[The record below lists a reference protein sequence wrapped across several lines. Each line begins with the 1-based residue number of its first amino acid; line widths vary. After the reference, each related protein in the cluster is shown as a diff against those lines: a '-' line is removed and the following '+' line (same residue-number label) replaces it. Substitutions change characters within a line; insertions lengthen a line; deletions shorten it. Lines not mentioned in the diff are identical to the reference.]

1 MADMERHKFILV
13 LGHESSGTRLIA
25 DTIAQA
31 TGFDYDDGE
40 NKTNAK
46 GELSETFL
54 TKTVHR
60 WWMSPDTIRYDKSRI
75 SRRSLPHGGLDSNE
89 LQLKVGGQALERGFL
104 DPLPL
109 IDGLKKAGYAVY
121 VVLTVRDRTVALRSK
136 CREHTFGNHAM
147 AVEEMD
153 RAIAITNSV
162 LAHHEQCFVCSYES
176 LMTLGA
182 PYLERLYAF
191 LGIHSDYKPVLRDG
205 NTKYIPEH
213 KRGGNALR
221 SKAVFTLQV
230 GIASRHNEHQWGGDL
245 RALRSAKAGLEQ
257 LGIQVRMAQT
267 AAELTDCDFV
277 FLGNT
282 CNDQRENAQVLLDQK
297 IPFGIFGFHEDF
309 LAYYPKSMGFAEY
322 VALCL
327 QNANENGIPLRIED
341 LWENPLVFSYYNH
354 EVPKNIL
361 YNIPVL
367 KAATVCVAAS
377 HREART
383 MQRDAPGC
391 RTDVVFWDIPFIQEP
406 GESSDE
412 FLKLTGLARGE
423 YILQVG
429 RLETRKNQLATVL
442 ATKDLDVPLVL
453 VATKGYQSWY
463 DLLVVNA
470 AAKHRKAPTL
480 LISEEHPTQII
491 GGATRII
498 QMPGGRRLSEQC
510 LLSAYANCGLHLH
523 PAFWEAPGYTYLEAA
538 KVGVPTVA
546 SEWGNLADYCEFGG
560 NDRCMGD
567 RFTYVCPY
575 DLPQIEEA
583 VKQNFGRAARKD
595 FTHPIFERTERDVGK
610 DILTS
615 LITHAL

>member
-1 MADMERHKFILV
+1 MEKAKFILV
-13 LGHESSGTRLIA
+13 LGHESSGTRLVA
-25 DTIAQA
+25 DTIVQA

-46 GELSETFL
+46 GELVDSFL
-54 TKTVHR
+54 TKTVHQ
-60 WWMSPDTIRYDKSRI
+60 WWMSPDTIRCDKPRI
-75 SRRSLPHGGLDSNE
+75 SRRSLPHGGVDKTE
-89 LQLKVGGQALERGFL
+89 IAMKVGNEAGGRSFL

-109 IDGLKKAGYAVY
+109 IDGLKKAGYDVY
-121 VVLTVRDRTVALRSK
+121 AVLTVRDRNVAIYSK
-136 CREHTFGNHAM
+136 CREHTQGDQAL

-153 RAIAITNSV
+153 QAVAIIQSV
-162 LAHHEQCFVCSYES
+162 LEHHDKCFVFSYEA

-182 PYLERLYAF
+182 SYLQELYAF
-191 LGIHSDYKPVLRDG
+191 LGIGSDYQPVLRDG
-205 NTKYIPEH
+205 NAKYIPAYE
-213 KRGGNALR
+213 RSENALR
-221 SKAVFTLQV
+221 SKSVFSLQI
-230 GIASRHNEHQWGGDL
+230 GIASRRNEHQWGGDL
-245 RALRSAKAGLEQ
+245 RALHSAKAGLEEF
-257 LGIQVRMAQT
+257 GVRVRLAQT
-267 AAELTDCDFV
+267 AAELSDSDFV

-282 CNDQRENAQVLLDQK
+282 CNDQRPNAQVLQDK
-297 IPFGIFGFHEDF
+297 NVPFGLFGFHEDF
-309 LAYYPKSMGFAEY
+309 LGYYPKSMGFAEY

-327 QNANENGIPLRIED
+327 QDADENGIELKIDD
-341 LWENPLVFSYYNH
+341 LWENPDVFNYYNH

-361 YNIPVL
+361 YNVPVL
-367 KAATVCVAAS
+367 KTATVCVAAS

-391 RTDVVFWDIPFIQEP
+391 KTEVVFWDVPFMAAQE
-406 GESSDE
+406 EVSDE

-442 ATKDLDVPLVL
+442 ATKNLDMPLVL
-453 VATKGYQSWY
+453 IATKGYQSWY

-470 AAKHRKAPTL
+470 GAKHRKAPTL
-480 LISEEHPTQII
+480 LISEEHPTQLI

-498 QMPGGRRLSEQC
+498 QMPGGRRLSERC

-538 KVGVPTVA
+538 KAGVHTVA

-560 NDRCMGD
+560 NDKYMGD

-575 DLPQIEEA
+575 NLPQIEAA
-583 VKQNFGRAARKD
+583 VKDNFGRKVSKD
-595 FTHPIFERTERDVGK
+595 LKHPIFERTPGDIGK
-610 DILTS
+610 DLLRC
-615 LITHAL
+615 LITHAM